1 MYDAAGLVS
10 PAVMEGGCASEA
22 HFGVL
27 DGGGPIAGDTTGRK
41 TTCYVRFYTV

>member
-1 MYDAAGLVS
+1 MYNAAGLVS

-27 DGGGPIAGDTTGRK
+27 DGGGPLMLVTLQGGRLHV
-41 TTCYVRFYTV
+41 T